1 MNTRPGLYADAGTGF
16 WRSHAL
22 WPLLLFLLAFAAIEG
37 LGLDR
42 SIAEALFFNRLTG
55 HWLGSGGGDWW
66 AHELLHDDGRWLV
79 RGVAA
84 AAIFGWL
91 ASFVLP
97 FARGWRAPAG
107 FMALAMVVSVTLV
120 GGLKA
125 ITNVDCPWDLAGFGG
140 QQPFVALF
148 ADRPD
153 YLPRARCFPG
163 AHSSSAFA
171 LVAGYFALRDRA
183 PAWASGWLAGGLS
196 LGCIFAI
203 GQEARGAHFL
213 SHDLA
218 GAAIVWSVQLALY
231 AAWARRQSRA
241 VQRGRHTA
249 PGQRIAQD
257 GGDAALAAD

>member
-1 MNTRPGLYADAGTGF
+1 MDSQAGLYAHAGPGF

-22 WPLLLFLLAFAAIEG
+22 WPLLLLCVALAAVEG

-42 SIAEALFFNRLTG
+42 SIAEALYFDRATG

-66 AHELLHDDGRWLV
+66 AHRLLHGGGRWLV
-79 RGVAA
+79 RGMAA
-84 AAIFGWL
+84 LAVLAWLVSLVWGAA
-91 ASFVLP
+91 
-97 FARGWRAPAG
+97 RDWRAPAG
-107 FMALAMVVSVTLV
+107 FLAMAMVLSVAVV

-140 QQPFVALF
+140 HLPYLPLF

-163 AHSSSAFA
+163 AHASSGFA

-183 PAWASGWLAGGLS
+183 LAWARVWLTSGLL
-196 LGCIFAI
+196 LGCVFAI

-218 GAAIVWSVQLALY
+218 GAAAVWGVQLALY
-231 AAWARRQSRA
+231 AAWVRRRSRA
-241 VQRGRHTA
+241 VRRGRRTA
-249 PGQRIAQD
+249 PRHDQA